1 MLKLLKYLEPYKRY
15 AIFTVFLVLLHNVTT
30 LVLPLMMSDIINNGI
45 TKNDQD
51 YIIRTG
57 VIMLCISAAGMII
70 SVASS
75 YCSSKVSSG
84 YSAILRQEVF
94 LKIESFSQSDIDKI
108 GVSSLITRT
117 TNDIRQ
123 VQDMVLTMLKSLITV
138 PILLIGGSIM
148 AVIMDPGLSV
158 IILVIAPVIAIIA
171 LIAAKKVIP
180 MFDEIQKKTDKLNQ
194 VIRENLNGIR
204 VTRAF
209 NRTEY
214 EAGRFSSSNIELTG
228 LALRINRIMAGLI
241 PIATLLVFMI
251 IIALV
256 MIGSEQINSLDAV
269 LERTEIENTIGDLQA
284 FILYLVFIVLALS
297 TAAALFIM
305 IPRAKISADRILEV
319 LETEPEIKSAPEEK
333 DTGDSTVRGLLEF
346 KNVSFGYREGEEL
359 RNVLSDLS
367 FTCGAGEVTA
377 IIGGTGSGKST
388 VINLIPR
395 FYDVTSGAV
404 VMDGTDIRE
413 MSFSALHSKI
423 AFIPQQTLLFSGTV
437 ADNLRYGKE
446 DATDEELWR
455 ALDIAQASE
464 FVEKLPDGIESLVSQ
479 NGINLSGGQKQRLA
493 IARAIVKNAE
503 FYIFDDSFS
512 ALDYATDARLRAAL
526 HENLADANII
536 IVAQR
541 VGTIMNAD
549 RIILLDEGKISAV
562 GTHAELLQGSELYR
576 EIVDSQLQKEEAEEV
591 NGGE

>member
-138 PILLIGGSIM
+138 PILLIGGSVM

-214 EAGRFSSSNIELTG
+214 ETGRFSSSNIELTG

-256 MIGSEQINSLDAV
+256 MIGGKQINSLDAV

-549 RIILLDEGKISAV
+549 RIILLYEGKISAV

-576 EIVDSQLQKEEAEEV
+576 EIVDSQLQKEEAEGV

>member
-57 VIMLCISAAGMII
+57 VIMLCISAASMII

-138 PILLIGGSIM
+138 PILLIGGSVM

-214 EAGRFSSSNIELTG
+214 ETGRFSSSNIELTG

-256 MIGSEQINSLDAV
+256 MIGSKQINSLDAV

-576 EIVDSQLQKEEAEEV
+576 EIVDSQLQKEEAEGV